1 MQVIIIT
8 IFCCS
13 VVGLVFSTL
22 FIIKNLVQ
30 YNRTLM
36 DLKSEFRD
44 EKNDLWELEEKVN
57 EIVEKI
63 NK

>member
-1 MQVIIIT
+1 
-8 IFCCS
+8 
-13 VVGLVFSTL
+13 
-22 FIIKNLVQ
+22 
-30 YNRTLM
+30 M